1 MKVNKIGV
9 TLVEVMIVV
18 AIIGLAAAIIIPAAV
33 KKNMQL
39 NGSVVVEK
47 LTPQQQM
54 DDKLNLVQNYGHGA
68 FYFPFAEMSEY
79 LSVRA
84 AFMDKN
90 PSLEFVSSEPDVVR
104 QNKFGNNYGDYGA
117 TVGHAVF
124 FK

>member
-9 TLVEVMIVV
+9 TFVELMIVV
-18 AIIGLAAAIIIPAAV
+18 AIIGILAALAIPVIE
-33 KKNMQL
+33 KKRQMED
-39 NGSVVVEK
+39 SVVVEK
-47 LTPQQQM
+47 LTPQQLM

-79 LSVRA
+79 LSVRG

-90 PSLEFVSSEPDVVR
+90 PSLEFVSAEPHVIL
-104 QNKFGNNYGDYGA
+104 QNNINSHYGDYGA
-117 TVGHAVF
+117 TVGHVVY